1 MDRLYIT
8 SEADRST
15 VAAVLL
21 KNKYTVRSGNQRRQ
35 GTRSYDY
42 FLEFWSDGKKPVEN
56 KISIDEENDQLAVA
70 TVLIRNKYTVKCFF
84 QKRNGVKEYFY
95 LEYEQNPVAEKSQ
108 LNKVGEE
115 I

>member
-21 KNKYTVRSGNQRRQ
+21 KNKYTVRSGSQRRQ

-42 FLEFWSDGKKPVEN
+42 FLEFWNDGKKSAEN
-56 KISIDEENDQLAVA
+56 KISIDDEADQLAVA

-95 LEYEQNPVAEKSQ
+95 LEYEPNPAAKREAE
-108 LNKVGEE
+108 E
-115 I
+115 